1 MEEQLSMNGGG
12 VLTLRQDGPRVH
24 MTAERPADGRGLYK
38 VWLHG
43 DHGGKLLLGT
53 LVPEGGALRLSRTL
67 SVSALERAGCWPRFR
82 AEAPLAFAFNA
93 QPGGGWYCEQHP
105 ERMVAD
111 PLLRARLR
119 GAMLCRK
126 ADGAFALSAPFRTDR
141 PVRLPALV
149 CLARVERRNGQLHM
163 VWDFDSQGNPR
174 IPHNPEEP
182 GHTNCQ

>member
-1 MEEQLSMNGGG
+1 MGGGG
-12 VLTLRQDGPRVH
+12 VLTLRQEGPRVH
-24 MTAERPADGRGLYK
+24 MLAERPADGRGLYK

-43 DHGGKLLLGT
+43 EHGGKLLLGT

-82 AEAPLAFAFNA
+82 AEAPLAFAFTG

-105 ERMVAD
+105 EQLVAD

-126 ADGAFALSAPFRTDR
+126 EDEAFALSVPFRTDR
-141 PVRLPALV
+141 PIRLPALF
-149 CLARVERRNGQLHM
+149 CLARVERRNGQLHII
-163 VWDFDSQGNPR
+163 WEFDSQGNPKA
-174 IPHNPEEP
+174 PHKPEES

>member
-1 MEEQLSMNGGG
+1 MNGGG

-24 MTAERPADGRGLYK
+24 MRAERPADGRGLYK

-43 DHGGKLLLGT
+43 DYGGKLLLGT
-53 LVPEGGALRLSRTL
+53 LVPEDGALRLSRVV
-67 SVSALERAGCWPRFR
+67 SVSALERAGCWPRLR
-82 AEAPLAFAFNA
+82 A
-93 QPGGGWYCEQHP
+93 GWYCEQHP
-105 ERMVAD
+105 EQLVSD

-119 GAMLCRK
+119 GAMLCRREE
-126 ADGAFALSAPFRTDR
+126 DAFALSAPFRTDR

-163 VWDFDSQGNPR
+163 VWEFDSHGNPKP
-174 IPHNPEEP
+174 PHKMEEP

>member
-1 MEEQLSMNGGG
+1 MGGGG
-12 VLTLRQDGPRVH
+12 VLTLRQEGPRVH
-24 MTAERPADGRGLYK
+24 MRAERPADGRGLYK

-53 LVPEGGALRLSRTL
+53 LLPEDGALRLSRTL

-82 AEAPLAFAFNA
+82 AEAPLAFAFDSRSD
-93 QPGGGWYCEQHP
+93 GRWYCEQHP
-105 ERMVAD
+105 EQLVAD
-111 PLLRARLR
+111 PLLRTRLR

-126 ADGAFALSAPFRTDR
+126 EDGAFALSVPFHTDR

-149 CLARVERRNGQLHM
+149 CLAQVERRDGQLHM
-163 VWDFDSQGNPR
+163 VWNFDSQGNPKV
-174 IPHNPEEP
+174 PHKLEGS